1 MSIIPATQEV
11 GQKDGEFKASMG
23 KKITT
28 PVLKPKKK
36 KKKKG

>member
-11 GQKDGEFKASMG
+11 GQKDGEFKASKG
-23 KKITT
+23 KEITR
-28 PVLKPKKK
+28 PCLKAKKK